1 MEVGI
6 ALVWSPTS
14 PAMPG
19 QNLPRVATDDAPPL
33 AFLLPSVGGN
43 EIIAVF
49 DGGRISSDGG
59 VLLAAAADKR
69 IGLIDRMVAWIP
81 DHRDPAQMTHTMAGI
96 LRPARGPVPAVIRM
110 PITSTSGAG
119 TRNST
124 WPVAACRRAV
134 TIWPRNRP
142 CHVGSLVPRRVIA
155 DREDLDRN
163 PACSDMATRQPSSP
177 APARVQECSGLE
189 RVPMLGWRSIAPRSR
204 IGRVSPATP
213 EPRPCRTT
221 HSVAVCA
228 CPSAGEAPGV
238 RAAA

>member
-6 ALVWSPTS
+6 ALVWSSTS

-33 AFLLPSVGGN
+33 AFFLASVGGN

-96 LRPARGPVPAVIRM
+96 LRPARWPVPAVIRM
-110 PITSTSGAG
+110 PITSMSGAG

-124 WPVAACRRAV
+124 WPVAAYRRAA

-142 CHVGSLVPRRVIA
+142 CHVGSLVPR
-155 DREDLDRN
+155 
-163 PACSDMATRQPSSP
+163 
-177 APARVQECSGLE
+177 
-189 RVPMLGWRSIAPRSR
+189 
-204 IGRVSPATP
+204 
-213 EPRPCRTT
+213 
-221 HSVAVCA
+221 
-228 CPSAGEAPGV
+228 
-238 RAAA
+238 